1 MPAPSLNAVVIMSQ
15 RAWPAASLTTSGPA
29 CQIRA
34 RAKKKAAITAGLVV
48 STRARFRSTAALET
62 TDDARFH
69 DVTQA
74 QPPRWNGPSL
84 RNP

>member
-1 MPAPSLNAVVIMSQ
+1 MARRLVDHVG
-15 RAWPAASLTTSGPA
+15 ASLPDP
-29 CQIRA
+29 RE
-34 RAKKKAAITAGLVV
+34 AKKKAAITAGLVV